1 MKRRRKLPDMCNM
14 CVCVCVVNQ
23 KQEAVGLHIPSA
35 AVLTAYLV
43 RIGSVLVF
51 RFVMLVSSSD
61 PTTVNV

>member
-1 MKRRRKLPDMCNM
+1 MCNM